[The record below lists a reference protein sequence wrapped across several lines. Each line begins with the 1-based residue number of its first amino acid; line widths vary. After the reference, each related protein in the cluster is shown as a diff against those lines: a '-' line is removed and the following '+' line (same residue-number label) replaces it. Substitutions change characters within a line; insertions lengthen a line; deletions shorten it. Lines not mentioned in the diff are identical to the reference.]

1 MKIHTLFIIF
11 FISLFNLLSQN
22 ECQIIITNNSNV
34 EFSLSNN
41 PYESIDTT
49 YSTSDTTFFL
59 PYKDLIY
66 ITHDSYVVLVFTDED
81 SIVTID
87 INKDGFSVMSENQDF
102 HTFLNEYHV
111 IYSNKIKKLEG
122 DYNNIDQFERSLYN
136 LFNNTIFQFFTNH
149 SLYSNFSLSSIEYF
163 KKLLKYHYL
172 ESMSSYILKNN
183 MRDIIV
189 NEDLVGSTSLPFSTS
204 IPRGFLDNE
213 LFLNSLND
221 SLFYNNFYF
230 QEYIYNYT
238 IIKAIVLSE
247 YNKNSV
253 EQNYLVSKSVFDF
266 SQSNLPD
273 EIFKSFLLKYM
284 SRCHNII
291 QFNTIDYFTS
301 MLIYS
306 QYPQLFI
313 DAILVYDNDNLN
325 KVNRES
331 VITDPIKYEFYLE
344 DVNGNMSSIDSFL
357 GKVLY
362 IDIWA
367 SWCGPCRKQFPHA
380 KNLKAQFSRRNLR
393 NIEFMYISIDND
405 YDKWKKAL
413 SDFNIKGS
421 HFISPANKLDG
432 AGSYF
437 EVAGIPRYIII
448 NKDGS
453 IADYNAKRPNDDDL
467 LKELLE
473 LIKM

>member
-1 MKIHTLFIIF
+1 M
-11 FISLFNLLSQN
+11 
-22 ECQIIITNNSNV
+22 
-34 EFSLSNN
+34 
-41 PYESIDTT
+41 D
-49 YSTSDTTFFL
+49 
-59 PYKDLIY
+59 
-66 ITHDSYVVLVFTDED
+66 
-81 SIVTID
+81 
-87 INKDGFSVMSENQDF
+87 
-102 HTFLNEYHV
+102 
-111 IYSNKIKKLEG
+111 
-122 DYNNIDQFERSLYN
+122 
-136 LFNNTIFQFFTNH
+136 
-149 SLYSNFSLSSIEYF
+149 YF

-172 ESMSSYILKNN
+172 ESMSSYILNHN
-183 MRDIIV
+183 MVDVIV
-189 NEDLVGSTSLPFSTS
+189 DEDTLGSISLPFNSS
-204 IPRGFLDNE
+204 IPRGFLDDE

-238 IIKAIVLSE
+238 IIKAIILSQ

-266 SQSNLPD
+266 SQSYLPD
-273 EIFKSFLLKYM
+273 EIFKYLLLKYM
-284 SRCHNII
+284 SHCHNII

-301 MLIYS
+301 MLIYY
-306 QYPQLFI
+306 QYPQSFI
-313 DAILVYDNDNLN
+313 DAILVYDDSN
-325 KVNRES
+325 KESRES
-331 VITDPIKYEFYLE
+331 IITDPIKYEFYLE
-344 DVNGNMSSIDSFL
+344 DVNGNISSIDTFL

-367 SWCGPCRKQFPHA
+367 SWCGPCRKQFPYA
-380 KNLKAQFSRRNLR
+380 KKLKEQFSRRDLR
-393 NIEFMYISIDND
+393 KIEFMYISIDND
-405 YDKWKKAL
+405 YDKWKKVL

-437 EVAGIPRYIII
+437 EVTGIPRYIII

-467 LKELLE
+467 LKELLK

>member
-1 MKIHTLFIIF
+1 MKIYALFII
-11 FISLFNLLSQN
+11 SLSLLSNLLSQN
-22 ECQIIITNNSNV
+22 QCQLIITNNSNV
-34 EFSLSNN
+34 EFSLSHH
-41 PYESIDTT
+41 PYESIDATH
-49 YSTSDTTFFL
+49 SIADTTFFL
-59 PYKDLIY
+59 PYEDLIY
-66 ITHDSYVVLVFTDED
+66 ITNDSYVVLIFTDKD

-87 INKDGFSVMSENQDF
+87 INTDGFSVISENQAF
-102 HTFLNEYHV
+102 HNFINEYHV
-111 IYSNKIKKLEG
+111 IYSNKIKKMEG
-122 DYNNIDQFERSLYN
+122 YYDDIDQFESSLYN
-136 LFNNTIFQFFTNH
+136 LFNNTIFQFFNNY
-149 SLYSNFSLSSIEYF
+149 SLYSNFSLSSIDYF

-172 ESMSSYILKNN
+172 ESMSSYILNHN
-183 MRDIIV
+183 MVDVIV
-189 NEDLVGSTSLPFSTS
+189 NEDTLGSASLPFNSS
-204 IPRGFLDNE
+204 IPRGFLDDE
-213 LFLNSLND
+213 LLLNSLND

-238 IIKAIVLSE
+238 IIKAIILSQ

-266 SQSNLPD
+266 SQSHLPD
-273 EIFKSFLLKYM
+273 EIFKYLLLKYM
-284 SRCHNII
+284 SHCHNII

-301 MLIYS
+301 MLIYY
-306 QYPQLFI
+306 QYPQSFI
-313 DAILVYDNDNLN
+313 DAILVYDDSN
-325 KVNRES
+325 KESRES
-331 VITDPIKYEFYLE
+331 IITDPIKYEFYLE
-344 DVNGNMSSIDSFL
+344 DVNGNISSIDTFL

-367 SWCGPCRKQFPHA
+367 SWCGPCRKQFPYA
-380 KNLKAQFSRRNLR
+380 KKLKEQFSRRDLR
-393 NIEFMYISIDND
+393 KIEFMYISIDND

-413 SDFNIKGS
+413 IDFNIKGS